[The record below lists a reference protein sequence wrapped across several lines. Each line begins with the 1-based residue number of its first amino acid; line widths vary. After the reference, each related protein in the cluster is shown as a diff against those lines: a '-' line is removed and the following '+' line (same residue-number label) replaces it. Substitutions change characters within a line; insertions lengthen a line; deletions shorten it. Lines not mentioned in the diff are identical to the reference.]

1 MRAKPKAAENDINS
15 QHNQCKTI
23 MSLQMSQTK
32 EFLSGLMK
40 EKAFIMQKLEPRKA
54 PPKLRK
60 RRSVEFE
67 RKSTVGNSSLA
78 EVCLP
83 SLITLSLFSLN
94 LRFDSYIIKSMRR
107 RKSYVLFY
115 SVKKILH
122 TCTRTLVS
130 IYLPGDL
137 R

>member
-60 RRSVEFE
+60 RRSVGFE
-67 RKSTVGNSSLA
+67 RKSTVGNSSHV

-83 SLITLSLFSLN
+83 SLITLSLFSLE
-94 LRFDSYIIKSMRR
+94 F
-107 RKSYVLFY
+107 
-115 SVKKILH
+115 KISQF
-122 TCTRTLVS
+122 V
-130 IYLPGDL
+130 G
-137 R
+137 